1 MTYPR
6 VHVPVLRMNF
16 DKGSGGDARAGIRV
30 NDLRFD
36 YASDTSGAVPFSL
49 HIPRL
54 EIKPGERVAIIGPS
68 GCGKTTLLG
77 LLTGVLVPRSGRVVV
92 SETEISG
99 LEDAERRRFRIT
111 RMGLVF
117 QSLALIEYLDV
128 LDNILHCYRITNA
141 LRLDAA
147 VRNRAHSLASDLGL
161 ADKLRRPVGALSQ
174 GERQR
179 VAIGRAL
186 LSRPEILLTD
196 EATGNLD
203 PLNKERILDLIFAQ
217 LEEGRSTLVAVTHD
231 HELLPRFD
239 RVVDFRGLVGL

>member
-1 MTYPR
+1 MGRASGRPSK
-6 VHVPVLRMNF
+6 PVMQDGREEITV
-16 DKGSGGDARAGIRV
+16 S
-30 NDLRFD
+30 DLRFD
-36 YASDTSGAVPFSL
+36 YASSTSGADQFSL
-49 HIPRL
+49 QLPRL
-54 EIKPGERVAIIGPS
+54 GISRGERVAIIGPS

-77 LLTGVLVPRSGRVVV
+77 LLTGNLVPRSGRVVV

-99 LEDAERRRFRIT
+99 LTDAERRRFRVT

-117 QSLALIEYLDV
+117 QSLALVEYLDV

-141 LRLDAA
+141 LRLDDA
-147 VRNRAHSLASDLGL
+147 VRNRARSLARELGL

-186 LSRPEILLTD
+186 LSKPDVLLAD

-203 PLNKERILDLIFAQ
+203 PANKGRILDLLFAQ
-217 LEEGRSTLVAVTHD
+217 LDEDRSTLIAVTHD

-239 RVVDFRGLVGL
+239 RVLDFREICER